1 MACMKP
7 ENHAPL
13 PAGRD
18 LETLK
23 QAQAIA
29 VTPAQGWLR
38 AMRTALGLSQKHVA
52 NQISMTRQAYAD
64 LEAAEERGAISLKS
78 LHRAAGAMDCD
89 LVYFVVPRSPAAFN
103 AAPQSQAMA
112 SPPHSVGTPSTA
124 FEDKTTG
131 DLQLELK

>member
-1 MACMKP
+1 MKSK
-7 ENHAPL
+7 NQVPL
-13 PAGRD
+13 PSQQD

-29 VTPAQGWLR
+29 VKPPQGWLR

-52 NQISMTRQAYAD
+52 DQITMTRQAYAD
-64 LEAAEERGAISLKS
+64 LESAEVRGAISLKS

-89 LVYFVVPRSPAAFN
+89 LVYFVVPRSPAAIK
-103 AAPQSQAMA
+103 AVPQSPTPA
-112 SPPHSVGTPSTA
+112 SPPPPVSAPTTA

-131 DLQLELK
+131 DLQIELK